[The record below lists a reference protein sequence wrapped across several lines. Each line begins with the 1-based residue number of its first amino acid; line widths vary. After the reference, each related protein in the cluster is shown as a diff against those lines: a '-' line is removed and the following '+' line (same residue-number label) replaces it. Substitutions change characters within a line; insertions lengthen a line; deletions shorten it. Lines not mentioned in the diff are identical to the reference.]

1 MAGGGAQINTL
12 PQLPPG
18 PSQGPSAH
26 QRPHSHTPAGAPG
39 QGARWQP
46 KLGAGRKGPP
56 AWAVPGRQQPRRR
69 LSNPAGRVP
78 SRRGRCV
85 REHRARFRAQRKHLG
100 IAQHLPCVF
109 RGGIEVG
116 EGDRRKGEIR
126 QKKGPVAPKLLAG
139 QHTHPALPCP
149 LSAQSVF
156 ILLLNSISDSL
167 PG

>member
-1 MAGGGAQINTL
+1 MAGGGAQINT
-12 PQLPPG
+12 LPPG

-46 KLGAGRKGPP
+46 KLGAGRDPLPGLSRGASSP
-56 AWAVPGRQQPRRR
+56 AAR

-85 REHRARFRAQRKHLG
+85 RGHRARFGAQGKSIWGLHSTYRACLGEASKWRKE
-100 IAQHLPCVF
+100 I
-109 RGGIEVG
+109 G
-116 EGDRRKGEIR
+116 ERAKNTA
-126 QKKGPVAPKLLAG
+126 KKGPVAPKPLAG

-149 LSAQSVF
+149 SSAQSALT
-156 ILLLNSISDSL
+156 LLLNSISDSF